1 MKKLRHQNFLFAIAW
16 LSGLALFVNA
26 PGAEASEWIEP
37 IKGEITDQ
45 FGTRGGKHKGLDI
58 AAPEGEAVA
67 AAADG
72 TISKSYQSDSYG
84 QVIFIKHDNG
94 YETVY
99 AHLSKRLKKEKERVK
114 KGAQIGIIG
123 NTGIST
129 GTHLHFEM
137 HHGSWT
143 EDKRY
148 AINPLTVLREEAFRQ
163 NSIHVHQNAGTMSG
177 AVTVQKGDTLWRIS
191 KDSGISIE
199 EIMRING
206 LKHSNLKAGQTL
218 RLHDDESK
226 TGTYVVR
233 KGDTLHHIAEKM
245 GVTVQRLKEWNDLK
259 GERIYPRQM
268 LEIRENS

>member
-1 MKKLRHQNFLFAIAW
+1 
-16 LSGLALFVNA
+16 
-26 PGAEASEWIEP
+26 
-37 IKGEITDQ
+37 
-45 FGTRGGKHKGLDI
+45 
-58 AAPEGEAVA
+58 
-67 AAADG
+67 
-72 TISKSYQSDSYG
+72 
-84 QVIFIKHDNG
+84 
-94 YETVY
+94 
-99 AHLSKRLKKEKERVK
+99 
-114 KGAQIGIIG
+114 
-123 NTGIST
+123 
-129 GTHLHFEM
+129 
-137 HHGSWT
+137 
-143 EDKRY
+143 
-148 AINPLTVLREEAFRQ
+148 
-163 NSIHVHQNAGTMSG
+163 MSG

>member
-1 MKKLRHQNFLFAIAW
+1 MKILRHQNFLFAIAW
-16 LSGLALFVNA
+16 LSGLALLVTT
-26 PGAEASEWIEP
+26 PGAAASEWIEP

-45 FGTRGGKHKGLDI
+45 FGTRDGKHKGLDI

-72 TISKSYQSDSYG
+72 TVSKSYQSESYG
-84 QVIFIKHDNG
+84 HVIFIKHDNG

-114 KGAQIGIIG
+114 KGEQIGIIG

-148 AINPLTVLREEAFRQ
+148 AINPLTVLREEAFQQ
-163 NSIHVHQNAGTMSG
+163 NSVHVHQNTGTMSG
-177 AVTVQKGDTLWRIS
+177 AVTVQKGDTLWKIS

-206 LKHSNLKAGQTL
+206 LKHSKLKAGQTL
-218 RLHDDESK
+218 RLHDDEPK
-226 TGTYVVR
+226 TGTYVVQ

-245 GVTVQRLKEWNDLK
+245 GVTVRHLKEWNDLK
-259 GERIYPRQM
+259 GEQIYPRQL
-268 LEIRENS
+268 LEIRESS